1 MFTVDLSHVKGLKGE
16 VKFRHIAPAV
26 ELVQRP
32 GARLRAYVGGLG
44 SVMLENAGFRE
55 TTFGIWEVK

>member
-1 MFTVDLSHVKGLKGE
+1 MFIVDLSQVEGLKGE

-26 ELVQRP
+26 ELAQRP

-44 SVMLENAGFRE
+44 RVMLEKAGLRE
-55 TTFGIWEVK
+55 TSFGIWEVK